1 MDFLYFPDDKTEYI
15 PSIIILIIFSIG
27 AVLTMYIIMKVSKK
41 EQKKSDEKYQPQK
54 ISDDHPDHK

>member
-27 AVLTMYIIMKVSKK
+27 AVVTMYIIMKVSKK
-41 EQKKSDEKYQPQK
+41 EQKKSDEKYQPQN
-54 ISDDHPDHK
+54 ISDDPDRK